1 VVVLKATGQ
10 AIYEALENSVSSYP
24 ALEGRFPQVSNII
37 FAFDPSLA
45 PNSRIDIKTIQ
56 IGSTPLEPEKVY
68 TLVTRGYMG
77 RGKDGYTSL
86 LVEPE
91 GGKCPEIVS
100 EENGVLISTI
110 LRQYFMSLKVLGKW
124 KMLGPAFSK
133 HWDSVQK
140 DLHEKQSVLEPEPLK
155 HKDVKNVRKKHLRSS
170 QTPPASDSEDDEGAA
185 LKVGTVEQEAL
196 DEDKKSIIMRRVMK
210 KWWRLAGLKGRPGLA
225 DTEEFNT
232 VHWTKAITPRLEG
245 RIIMVGG

>member
-24 ALEGRFPQVSNII
+24 ALEGRFPQVSNIV
-37 FAFDPSLA
+37 FTFNPSLL
-45 PNSRIDIKTIQ
+45 PNHRIDIKTVQ
-56 IGSTPLEPEKVY
+56 IGSAPLDPEKVY

-91 GGKCPEIVS
+91 GGKCPEVVS

-133 HWDSVQK
+133 HWDNVQEK
-140 DLHEKQSVLEPEPLK
+140 LHEKQGVLEPKPLK
-155 HKDVKNVRKKHLRSS
+155 HKDVRNVRKKHLKGDE
-170 QTPPASDSEDDEGAA
+170 TPVSDSEDEEGAA
-185 LKVGTVEQEAL
+185 LKVGNVEQEVL
-196 DEDKKSIIMRRVMK
+196 DEERELLIMRRVMK
-210 KWWRLAGLKGRPGLA
+210 KWWRLAGLKGHPGLA
-225 DTEEFNT
+225 DTDEFST
-232 VHWTKAITPRLEG
+232 VHWTKAIAPRLEG
-245 RIIMVGG
+245 RIKMVVG

>member
-1 VVVLKATGQ
+1 MIKATGQ

-24 ALEGRFPQVSNII
+24 SLEGRFPQVSNII
-37 FAFDPSLA
+37 FTFDPSL
-45 PNSRIDIKTIQ
+45 PQNSRIDIKTVQ
-56 IGSTPLEPEKVY
+56 IGSAPLDSVKMY

-91 GGKCPEIVS
+91 GGKCPEVVS

-124 KMLGPAFSK
+124 KLSGPAFSK
-133 HWDSVQK
+133 HWNTVQE
-140 DLHEKQSVLEPEPLK
+140 DLHQKQGVLEPEPLK
-155 HKDVKNVRKKHLRSS
+155 HKDVKNVRKKHMRGSH
-170 QTPPASDSEDDEGAA
+170 TPTASDSEDDEGAA
-185 LKVGTVEQEAL
+185 LRVGIIQQEAL
-196 DEDKKSIIMRRVMK
+196 EEDRKADIIRRVTK
-210 KWWRLAGLKGRPGLA
+210 KWWRIAGMKGRPGLA

-232 VHWTKAITPRLEG
+232 VHWTKAIAPRLEG
-245 RIIMVGG
+245 RINMIGA